1 MSTYRLPSNIEEMIS
16 IMDKQAKEKS
26 ELRDACTVFRLA
38 IRKAHEQH
46 CCILCGAS
54 IRDERGEHADCTG
67 ENGQIY
73 SNAGLRGWR
82 ESGICETCQD
92 CMEA

>member
-1 MSTYRLPSNIEEMIS
+1 MKYQLPSNIEEMIS

-26 ELRDACTVFRLA
+26 ELRNAYVVLRNA
-38 IRKAHEQH
+38 VRKAHEQNR
-46 CCILCGAS
+46 CLLCGAP
-54 IRDERGEHADCTG
+54 IREEQGEDGEYTG

-73 SNAGLRGWR
+73 SAAGLRGWH

>member
-1 MSTYRLPSNIEEMIS
+1 MKYQLPSNIEEMIS

-26 ELRDACTVFRLA
+26 ELRNAYVVLSNA
-38 IRKAHEQH
+38 VRKAHEQNR
-46 CCILCGAS
+46 CLLCGAP
-54 IRDERGEHADCTG
+54 IREEQGEDAENTG

-82 ESGICETCQD
+82 ENGICETCQD
-92 CMEA
+92 SLEA